1 MATTATRTQ
10 SQGVYINVPNVDWP
24 LLRELIRR
32 FGWKAETKEQLL
44 NRFISSRPAKPA
56 ISEEEVMNEVR
67 AVRYAK

>member
-1 MATTATRTQ
+1 MATIATRSQ

-24 LLRELIRR
+24 LLRELIRK

-44 NRFISSRPAKPA
+44 NRFVSNRPARPA
-56 ISEEEVMNEVR
+56 ISEEEIMNEVR

>member
-24 LLRELIRR
+24 LLRELIRK

-44 NRFISSRPAKPA
+44 NRFTSSRPAKPA
-56 ISEEEVMNEVR
+56 ISEEGIMNEVR